1 MLLACLLA
9 MYCCE
14 CSASSSWQIAVGAS
28 GAAIVLAV
36 VAILIVMKRR
46 GTGVT
51 PSSSSSAKGG
61 DRPTVAFTNPVYANS
76 STPHGQDDH
85 GQGLYTDVGAN
96 DALYDQPSAV
106 SQNGNHRVFN
116 PLYAAQSDENIYA
129 EGLAG
134 SSDEDDPEDVDAVGD
149 ADAGGYLDINPEEE
163 VGGFDSGDDDDVNA
177 GSESGDGD
185 NDGAQSDGSGFD
197 WDSDE

>member
-1 MLLACLLA
+1 MCVLCAA
-9 MYCCE
+9 
-14 CSASSSWQIAVGAS
+14 AS
-28 GAAIVLAV
+28 
-36 VAILIVMKRR
+36 
-46 GTGVT
+46 
-51 PSSSSSAKGG
+51 
-61 DRPTVAFTNPVYANS
+61 PV
-76 STPHGQDDH
+76 
-85 GQGLYTDVGAN
+85 
-96 DALYDQPSAV
+96 
-106 SQNGNHRVFN
+106 N

-163 VGGFDSGDDDDVNA
+163 VGGFGHDADNA
-177 GSESGDGD
+177 GSDAGSENGDGD

>member
-1 MLLACLLA
+1 M
-9 MYCCE
+9 
-14 CSASSSWQIAVGAS
+14 G
-28 GAAIVLAV
+28 
-36 VAILIVMKRR
+36 RR

-61 DRPTVAFTNPVYANS
+61 DRPTVAFTNPVYADS
-76 STPHGQDDH
+76 STPHDHDDH

-106 SQNGNHRVFN
+106 SQTGNRRVFN

-134 SSDEDDPEDVDAVGD
+134 SSDEDDLEDVDAVGD

-163 VGGFDSGDDDDVNA
+163 VDGFDSGA
-177 GSESGDGD
+177 DGGAND
-185 NDGAQSDGSGFD
+185 NGGESDGSGFD